1 MKSIHFMLDF
11 HQLFEFTGCSHLLE
25 ILRNPRHS
33 PLRVVCFNYIE
44 KKKKKPTHNKH
55 QPVLELTFM
64 KMTPGYQQTSLT
76 EHVLITVLPVKNSTC
91 QISVFITE

>member
-33 PLRVVCFNYIE
+33 PLGVVCFNYIE
-44 KKKKKPTHNKH
+44 KKKKKAHT
-55 QPVLELTFM
+55 
-64 KMTPGYQQTSLT
+64 QQTSACFRAHLHENDT
-76 EHVLITVLPVKNSTC
+76 RLPTNKPYRAHIDHS
-91 QISVFITE
+91 FAG